1 MLVIAHRKVPKHH
14 GIMQGEDQEGRPIH
28 LICLIRGRCYV
39 KDGKRL
45 KGPHVHGGG
54 PNLPVVWGP
63 GGPNRMGAPKF
74 YDTGNRRA
82 AHNND
87 YDMTPTQTAP

>member
-14 GIMQGEDQEGRPIH
+14 GIMHGEDQEGRPNH
-28 LICLIRGRCYV
+28 LICLIRR
-39 KDGKRL
+39 RL
-45 KGPHVHGGG
+45 CQRWERLRGPHVHGGG

-74 YDTGNRRA
+74 YDTGPGPNI
-82 AHNND
+82 
-87 YDMTPTQTAP
+87 P